1 METLSSRRRGFTL
14 VEMLVVIVIIS
25 ILAGLLI
32 PVIQHVLH
40 RTRVA
45 QCAHHLKQL
54 YQIGQTYAAAHKGS
68 WPAVRGEELW
78 TSFQTGRPPY
88 LEERHAEICL
98 CPVRQEPER
107 RGETDYRGP
116 LHPRARY
123 RAVDPIGADKPGNH
137 GEDSGG
143 NVLLN
148 DGSVHEVDLSDASWQ
163 GCVALLSP

>member
-40 RTRVA
+40 RVRVA
-45 QCAHHLKQL
+45 NCAHNLKQL
-54 YQIGQTYAAAHKGS
+54 YQVAQTYAAAHKGG
-68 WPAVRGEELW
+68 WPSVRGEELW

-116 LHPRARY
+116 LLPRARY
-123 RAVDPIGADKPGNH
+123 RAVDPIAADKPGNH
-137 GEDSGG
+137 GEDGGG

-148 DGSVHEVDLSDASWQ
+148 DGSVHEIGPEESLWQ
-163 GCVALLSP
+163 DCLVKLSP